1 MIKHPEVVKGKTWSE
16 GIHTLDGEWMS
27 QTLSVEREREWLV
40 LLSIWRGENVN
51 TDGVSEKKDNSLNP
65 GSVAVHASCGARLL
79 LPYRL
84 FLRSIDRSRR
94 WVLNFPIFTISKEV
108 ENPKPSSWNKQCH
121 YLLIDVCH
129 LTNIGPPAVQHSRT
143 IINP

>member
-1 MIKHPEVVKGKTWSE
+1 
-16 GIHTLDGEWMS
+16 MS

-94 WVLNFPIFTISKEV
+94 
-108 ENPKPSSWNKQCH
+108 
-121 YLLIDVCH
+121 
-129 LTNIGPPAVQHSRT
+129 
-143 IINP
+143 